1 MKQEY
6 KNFGYMLAWV
16 VVATMLLN
24 PTFASQISSNLVKWF
39 VAITSSDVKAE
50 NNLVWLDAGWK
61 LPTDIIPAEAA
72 TAATWDAY
80 NDHFCVAEAV
90 HLDATTTTKI
100 FECPT
105 WFWKVHIKGG
115 ANIRW
120 RNSIVVNWTIWND
133 GWVYD
138 GDNRPT
144 ELLCCVRL

>member
-61 LPTDIIPAEAA
+61 LPTDVIPAEAA
-72 TAATWDAY
+72 TTAWINMY
-80 NDHFCVAEAV
+80 NDHFCIVAQWDSTVEGG
-90 HLDATTTTKI
+90 T
-100 FECPT
+100 CPT
-105 WFWKVHIKGG
+105 WFWKVDLYMDNPVWG
-115 ANIRW
+115 
-120 RNSIVVNWTIWND
+120 RNRIIINWTATD
-133 GWVYD
+133 GWFNSYD
-138 GDNRPT
+138 SGTGRWPH
-144 ELLCCVRL
+144 LVCCVRL